1 MMHSLFFRI
10 FILFWFAMALIV
22 GGSIALTVAV
32 ASRENDSGDA
42 ERRPERAV
50 RASQVLGAG
59 GIAELRRWLEANKD
73 SIAQRDFFIVTPDG
87 NDILGRRLSEPA
99 RHRWEFIRHGLET
112 GLPQPLPPPHDDH
125 ELRDGQH
132 PPRPPQ
138 GRPPNLWPGH
148 AAPQILGPDGTIYT
162 ILFSPRRPGL
172 FGALALPG
180 IPIAV
185 LTLALLV
192 SALVS
197 GWLARHFSAPI
208 RKIQEGARS
217 VASEQLDV
225 RVSAGLDGRRDE
237 LAVLARDFDEMADK
251 LRTTRKARTQLLRD
265 ISHELRS
272 PLARM
277 RMAVGLAR
285 QSAADPSRQLD
296 RMEMEIE
303 RLDSMISQI
312 LKLAHLQGSDLQLAR
327 EPVEIGDIIE
337 EVAADA
343 RFEGTQKN
351 CAVRVLGAPRAAVFG
366 HPELLRSA
374 IENAL
379 RNAVRYSPEGAP
391 VEIETTHEDADV
403 VISIRDQGS
412 GVPENDLTKIFEP
425 FYRVAE
431 SRDRDTG
438 GEGIGLAITE
448 QVMRAHAGSAR
459 ARNLRGG
466 GLEVVL
472 RLPQHRP
479 GSAA

>member
-1 MMHSLFFRI
+1 MHSLFFRI
-10 FILFWFAMALIV
+10 FILFWVAMALIL

-32 ASRENDSGDA
+32 ASRESDSGDA

-50 RASQVLGAG
+50 RASQVLSDG
-59 GIAELRRWLEANKD
+59 GIVELRKWLAANKD

-87 NDILGRRLSEPA
+87 NDILGRRLAEPA
-99 RHRWEFIRHGLET
+99 RRHFEFIRHGMES
-112 GLPQPLPPPHDDH
+112 GLPPP
-125 ELRDGQH
+125 
-132 PPRPPQ
+132 PPRGGPGAQRPRQ
-138 GRPPNLWPGH
+138 GPPPNLWPGH
-148 AAPQILGPDGTIYT
+148 AAPQIVGPDGTVYT
-162 ILFSPRRPGL
+162 ILFPPRRPGL

-185 LTLALLV
+185 LTLALTV
-192 SALVS
+192 SALAS

-225 RVSAGLDGRRDE
+225 RVSAGLDDRKDE

-285 QSAADPSRQLD
+285 QSASDPSRQLD

-303 RLDSMISQI
+303 RLDSLISQI
-312 LKLAHLQGSDLQLAR
+312 LKLARLQGSDLKLSR
-327 EPVEIGDIIE
+327 EPVELGEIIE

-351 CAVRVLGAPRAAVFG
+351 CAVRILGAPRATVLG

-374 IENAL
+374 IENVL
-379 RNAVRYSPEGAP
+379 RNAVRYSPDGAA
-391 VEIETTHEDADV
+391 VEIETAHENSSV

-412 GVPENDLTKIFEP
+412 GVPENDLKRIFEP

-431 SRDRDTG
+431 SRDRDSG
-438 GEGIGLAITE
+438 GEGIGLAITD
-448 QVMRAHAGSAR
+448 QVMRAHAGAAR
-459 ARNLRGG
+459 ARNLGGG

-472 RLPQHRP
+472 TLPLYEPR
-479 GSAA
+479 SAA